1 MFIQR
6 SENVR
11 REKQG
16 NRISGGDTAPSVGK
30 FIVTAGARPTWESGW
45 NVLKGQIRKE
55 DQRPHQPGS
64 RGSVTSD
71 PKL

>member
-11 REKQG
+11 RENG
-16 NRISGGDTAPSVGK
+16 RNRISDAMQREVSGNLLLPPGRGQR
-30 FIVTAGARPTWESGW
+30 GRERESGW

-55 DQRPHQPGS
+55 DQRLHPPGIS
-64 RGSVTSD
+64 GERD
-71 PKL
+71 P